1 MIFFTPDVAALCLV
15 IGCVADFLFSDPRS
29 VPNPVRFFGAVI
41 SRAEL
46 FLNRGVAKTVKGA
59 VFALSLVAA
68 VFLIF
73 TQFQNAAAAAG
84 IFANVFFTSLLV
96 FLGLAGTS
104 LIRECGAVFSAVEKG
119 DIRLARKRLSTIV
132 GRDTEGLCAERIKT
146 ATLETMS
153 ENLSDGVV
161 APIFF
166 YFLGGVPMMMAY
178 KAVNTL
184 DSMIGYKN
192 KRYRRF
198 GMMAAKMDDVANF
211 IPARLTAF
219 LMAVCSFSFRS
230 FVFISKFGRNHSSPN
245 AGFPQAALAGILDC
259 RFGGPASYAGE
270 VVRKP
275 FIGER
280 RREITAQDF
289 KTARKINNAVMVV
302 AVAAASVLKIV
313 F

>member
-1 MIFFTPDVAALCLV
+1 MSFFSSDTAALCLI
-15 IGCVADFLFSDPRS
+15 IGCVADFLFSDPRRI
-29 VPNPVRFFGAVI
+29 PNPVRLFGAVI

-46 FLNRGVAKTVKGA
+46 FLNRGIAKTVKGA
-59 VFALSLVAA
+59 FLALFLVAG

-73 TQFQNAAAAAG
+73 TQFENAAESAG
-84 IFANVFFTSLLV
+84 IFAYVSFTSLFV
-96 FLGLAGTS
+96 FFGLAGTS

-119 DIRLARKRLSTIV
+119 DVRLARKRLSNIV
-132 GRDTEGLCAERIKT
+132 GRDTEELCATRIKT
-146 ATLETMS
+146 AALETMS

-166 YFLGGVPMMMAY
+166 YFLGGVPAMMAY

-198 GMMAAKMDDVANF
+198 GMVAAKMDDAANF

-219 LMAVCSFSFRS
+219 LMAVCAFSFRS
-230 FVFISKFGRNHSSPN
+230 FVFITKFGRNHSSPN

-259 RFGGPASYAGE
+259 RFGGSASYGGE
-270 VVRKP
+270 MVEKP

-280 RREITAQDF
+280 TREITAQDF
-289 KTARKINNAVMVV
+289 KTARKVNNAVMVV
-302 AVAAASVLKIV
+302 AVLAVSVLKTV